1 MRKILGLD
9 LGTNS
14 IGWAV
19 VNEAENSEEKSSI
32 VRLGVRVNPLSVDE
46 RNNFESGKSITTNA
60 DRTQKRSMRRN
71 LQRYKLRRKNLI
83 EVLKNAGWITD
94 ETVLAEQGNFTTFQ
108 TLRLRAKAVTEE
120 ISLTELARVLLM
132 INKKRGYRSS
142 RKAKNEE
149 DGQFIDSMDIA
160 KYLYENNIT
169 PGQYCFRQLSEGKY
183 KIPDFY
189 RSDLAE
195 EFDRIWEFQ
204 KQFYPD
210 ILTDVLKEN
219 LKDKNEKQTWAI
231 CASPFNIVGINRTVK
246 GKDLVKENYKWRV
259 KALSEKLSLEELA
272 VVLQKINGNLKGSSG
287 YLGNISDRSKELY
300 FNNITIGQYLVSI
313 IDKNPNQSLKNIVFY
328 RQDYLDEF
336 ERIWT
341 AQAEFHPELTS
352 DLKNEIRDIVI
363 FYQRPLK
370 SQKGLVSI
378 CELEGE
384 EKEITVN
391 GKKKIKIIG
400 PKVCP
405 KSSPWF
411 QEFKIW
417 QIINN
422 LKVNGNFL
430 EQEDKEKLAQELSI
444 KEKLSKSDV
453 LKLLYGKNIKGIDL
467 NFKEIEGNRT
477 QAALFNA
484 YARILEVTG
493 HIEAEEILKKSSADI
508 MKTVTEVFTGLGYN
522 TDILCFDTTLPD
534 SEIERQP
541 MFRLWHLLYSYEGD
555 KSRSGNESLVGKV
568 AEITGCE
575 KEYARIIAGVTFDP
589 DYGSLSARAI
599 KKILPYMKE
608 GNEYSVACEY
618 AGYRHSKRSLTKE
631 EIENKSYKDR
641 LDPVL
646 RNSLRNPVVEKILN
660 QMVNV
665 VNAVI
670 DEYGKPDEI
679 RIELARE
686 LKKSKKEREQAASD
700 ISTATKENDRVRQEL
715 QEKFG
720 IANPS
725 RNDIIKYRLYKELS
739 ANGYK
744 TLYSGTYIPQE
755 RLFSKDFDV
764 EHIIP
769 QARLFDDSFANKTLE
784 AKDVN
789 IQKGSM
795 TAYDYVKSK
804 YGEEGVA
811 EYKSRIQKLLNDKA
825 ISKTKAA
832 HLLMSEKDIPE
843 GFIERDLRD
852 SQYIAKKAKE
862 MLEEVVKFVV
872 PTTGSVTARLREDW
886 QLVDVMKELNWD
898 KYCISGLTET
908 YQDKDGQTKTRIIGW
923 TKRNDHRHH
932 AMDALTIAF
941 TKRSYIQY
949 LNNLNARVPKS
960 ENDPQYVDLSKYG
973 ICNIPKDE
981 QTRVVRYIE
990 STQLYRDDKGRLRFL
1005 PPMPLDQFRKEA
1017 KRHIGNILVSIKA
1030 KNKVVTRNVNRTKKK
1045 GGYNEKVQL
1054 TPRGQLHNET
1064 VYGSIYRYVPK
1075 EETIGS
1081 KFNIAKIETVAS
1093 PVYREALRSRLAE
1106 YGNDPKKAFTGKN
1119 ALDKN
1124 PIFLDM
1130 MHTRRVPD
1138 VVKTVTLELVYTARK
1153 EINPTNFKDEK
1164 TINKIIDVKI
1174 RNLMLGRLAEYG
1186 GDAKKAF
1193 PNLDENP
1200 IWLNKD
1206 KGIAVKRVT
1215 ITGVSNAIPLHD
1227 KRNLTGAPVLDAEGN
1242 RLPVD
1247 YISTSS
1253 NHHIAIFMDEDGN
1266 LQEHVVSFYEA
1277 VMSATLG
1284 YPVIDKEY
1292 RKGDGWVFLFTM
1304 KQNEYFVFPN
1314 EKTGFN
1320 PNEID
1325 LMNPD
1330 NYALISPNLFRVQK
1344 LATKDYFFRHHLE
1357 TSVEDKA
1364 ELRDVTWKRISKVN
1378 GLKGIVKVRVN
1389 HLGQIVQVGEY

>member
-169 PGQYCFRQLSEGKY
+169 PGQYCFQQLSEGKY

-231 CASPFNIVGINRTVK
+231 CASPFNIVGIKRTVK

-300 FNNITIGQYLVSI
+300 FNNITIGQCLVSI

-341 AQAEFHPELTS
+341 AQAEFHPELTA

-1005 PPMPLDQFRKEA
+1005 PPIPLDQFRQEA
-1017 KRHIGNILVSIKA
+1017 KRHLGNILVSIKA
-1030 KNKVVTRNVNRTKKK
+1030 KNKVVTRNVNKTKKK
-1045 GGYNEKVQL
+1045 GGYNEKIQL

-1093 PVYREALRSRLAE
+1093 PVYRDALRSRLAE

-1124 PIFLDM
+1124 PVFIDE
-1130 MHTRRVPD
+1130 MHTRMVPS
-1138 VVKTVTLELVYTARK
+1138 VVKTVTLGLVYTTRK
-1153 EINPTNFKDEK
+1153 EINPDNFKDEK
-1164 TINKIIDVKI
+1164 TIRKIIDVRV
-1174 RNLMLGRLAEYG
+1174 RNILLDRLEEYG

-1193 PNLDENP
+1193 SNLDENP
-1200 IWLNKD
+1200 IWLNKE

-1215 ITGVSNAIPLHD
+1215 ITGVSNAVPLHD
-1227 KRNLTGAPVLDAEGN
+1227 KHNVLGVSMLDAQGKGQ
-1242 RLPVD
+1242 PSD
-1247 YISTSS
+1247 YVSTSS
-1253 NHHIAIFMDEDGN
+1253 NHHIAIFIDKDGN
-1266 LQEHVVSFYEA
+1266 LQEHVVSFYDA
-1277 VMSATLG
+1277 VVAVTFRD
-1284 YPVIDKEY
+1284 PVVDKAY
-1292 RKGDGWVFLFTM
+1292 NKSKGWQFKFTM

-1314 EKTGFN
+1314 EKSGFN
-1320 PNEID
+1320 PNDID
-1325 LMNPD
+1325 LMDPD

-1344 LATKDYFFRHHLE
+1344 LTTKDYVFRHHLE

-1364 ELRDVTWKRISKVN
+1364 ELRDVTWKRIQNVN
-1378 GLKGIVKVRVN
+1378 GLKGIVKVRIN
-1389 HLGQIVQVGEY
+1389 HLGQIVAVGEY